1 MDMKVLIVASH
12 WRISV
17 LREFG
22 EALSRCD
29 VEYRLVNDAEIIDGY
44 PSRKIKRWLRS
55 ETF

>member
-1 MDMKVLIVASH
+1 MDMKVLIGASH